1 MAPGWTGSGAARRH
15 RSGRAAWDALSVEV
29 TKSHRDAARTL
40 GIAWVVLVLAVLAV
54 GWLITHPLETVVD
67 PWDDS
72 VERWLADQRTPELD
86 TAAAIGSHVADTVV
100 GIALATV
107 IAVVAWRWQ
116 QSRTPLVYY
125 SLLVFGTLALYLV
138 VTLLITRDRPP
149 VKVLDPGLVPDH
161 SYPSGHVA
169 TSIVVYV
176 ATGVFLAMTV
186 PAWRRWTWP
195 LFLVPLVVI
204 PSRLYQGAHH
214 PTDVLASVVFAS
226 VWVAV
231 VARVVLAGRSPWPIR
246 RRQRPE
252 PDGG

>member
-1 MAPGWTGSGAARRH
+1 MGWPASRPCAGPAG
-15 RSGRAAWDALSVEV
+15 WDAHRVEV
-29 TKSHRDAARTL
+29 TKANRDAARTL
-40 GIAWVVLVLAVLAV
+40 GIAWVVLLLGVLAV
-54 GWLITHPLETVVD
+54 GWLITHPLESTID

-72 VERWLADQRTPELD
+72 VERWFADQRTPELN
-86 TAAAIGSHVADTVV
+86 TAAAIGSHLADTVV
-100 GIALATV
+100 GIALAAA
-107 IAVVAWRWQ
+107 IALVAWRRQ
-116 QSRTPLVYY
+116 HSRVPLVYY
-125 SLLVFGTLALYLV
+125 GVLVDGTLVLYLV

-149 VKVLDPGLVPDH
+149 VRILDPGLVPDH

-169 TSIVVYV
+169 TSIVVYA

-231 VARVVLAGRSPWPIR
+231 VARVVLSAPAPSST
-246 RRQRPE
+246 RRQRPGAE
-252 PDGG
+252 GR